1 MSTTDL
7 DKDNLDVGLLEGH
20 TEKMGLTLPLI
31 LIHLGSEG
39 SL

>member
-7 DKDNLDVGLLEGH
+7 DEDNVDVGLLEGH
-20 TEKMGLTLPLI
+20 IEKMGLTLPLI
-31 LIHLGSEG
+31 IILLGSEG